1 MSFNPLLRQPR
12 ELTRARG
19 NQANGYSD
27 SIVKDMSWLRMKPQ
41 AQESLWQASGSRK
54 ECIHPGACCV
64 SPYRGHVRVRR
75 GHLHQVDVVGS
86 ILPGR
91 VVVIDVQE
99 GDIHL
104 WATGSAV
111 VC

>member
-1 MSFNPLLRQPR
+1 
-12 ELTRARG
+12 
-19 NQANGYSD
+19 
-27 SIVKDMSWLRMKPQ
+27 MKPQ
-41 AQESLWQASGSRK
+41 AQESLWQARGSRK

-64 SPYRGHVRVRR
+64 STYRGHIRVRR
-75 GHLHQVDVVGS
+75 GHLHQVDVVGG

-104 WATGSAV
+104 WATRSVVLWSAEV
-111 VC
+111 NEGKGRVLALKGLSSNSSAILGVSRRA